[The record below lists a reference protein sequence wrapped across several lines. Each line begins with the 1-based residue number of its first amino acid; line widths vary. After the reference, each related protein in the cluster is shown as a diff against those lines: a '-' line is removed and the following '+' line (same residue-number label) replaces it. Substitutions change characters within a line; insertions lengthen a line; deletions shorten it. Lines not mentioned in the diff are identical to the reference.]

1 MESSNQNGYYGM
13 EQAEDGNSEYNALL
27 FMVSQVL
34 ANYSH
39 AALVQ
44 VQAVTSAGELAPAGR
59 VDVLPLVNQL
69 DGQGNAVPH
78 GVLNNMIYLRLQGG
92 GNAIIMDPAIDDIG
106 LALFADRDIS
116 TVVAN
121 VEKEDKREPANPGSM
136 RRSDMAD
143 GIYLGGVLNAI
154 PEQFIRFSDAG
165 IEIVSPTAITMNA
178 PAISMECETLSIAA
192 SESVAIESPDVSV
205 DCTTMAVDASS
216 SVTFTT
222 PQFSVVGAASVSGLT
237 SLNGGFAALP
247 KAGGGASTIASDV
260 SITGA
265 TTTTGT
271 LSNNGKAVG
280 STHTH
285 QAQGATAITTPP
297 L

>member
-1 MESSNQNGYYGM
+1 MESNNQNGYYGQR
-13 EQAEDGNSEYNALL
+13 QAEDANNEYNALL
-27 FMVSQVL
+27 FTVNQIL

-39 AALVQ
+39 AALVK

-78 GVLNNMIYLRLQGG
+78 GVVNNMIYLRLQGG
-92 GNAIIMDPAIDDIG
+92 GNAIIMDPVVNDIG

-116 TVVAN
+116 AVVETGAQ
-121 VEKEDKREPANPGSM
+121 ANPGSM

-154 PEQFIRFSDAG
+154 PEQFVRFSAEG
-165 IEIVSPTAITMNA
+165 IAIVSPTAISMSA
-178 PAISMECETLSIAA
+178 PAISIDAGTITMEASDSITGTAP
-192 SESVAIESPDVSV
+192 EI
-205 DCTTMAVDASS
+205 
-216 SVTFTT
+216 TFNATNKVRFNT
-222 PQFSVVGAASVSGLT
+222 PLAEFTGAATVAGLT

-265 TTTTGT
+265 TTTTGSLT
-271 LSNNGKAVG
+271 NNGKNVGAAHTHSGVQPGGG
-280 STHTH
+280 ST
-285 QAQGATAITTPP
+285 GGVN
-297 L
+297 